1 MGQHEALNSTA
12 YRHIKNMI
20 LNNDLEF
27 NVIYSE
33 TKIAAE
39 LKISRT
45 PIRDAL
51 VRLSQEHYIDVIPSK
66 GFMLHKPNAEDLVQA
81 RHFRLAIECYCASQI
96 ASAPHTPESLHTIAE
111 MERMLKLQYSV
122 ADSEHLKDFWQLDVQ
137 FHLLLVSQLHN
148 TYFDSLY
155 ANCNYLFSSLPV
167 TSFFTENR
175 HLSMLE
181 EHREVIRT
189 LKKGSP
195 QEAARAVAS
204 HIEESTNIILQDM
217 EKSAVLFGAV
227 LYTSV

>member
-1 MGQHEALNSTA
+1 MSL
-12 YRHIKNMI
+12 
-20 LNNDLEF
+20 L
-27 NVIYSE
+27 
-33 TKIAAE
+33 
-39 LKISRT
+39 
-45 PIRDAL
+45 
-51 VRLSQEHYIDVIPSK
+51 
-66 GFMLHKPNAEDLVQA
+66 
-81 RHFRLAIECYCASQI
+81 
-96 ASAPHTPESLHTIAE
+96 PHTPESLHTIAE

-175 HLSMLE
+175 HLSTLE